1 MVAETFRPVMK
12 AVLTGAMSGL
22 LLVGCATTPMAP
34 APDRPHGGKTWPPV
48 TSPAPTPEQPVE
60 VEQVEI
66 EKPAKKADE
75 PVEINPSSPVYGLLQ
90 EARAARAEGNLA
102 AASRYLERALNVAQL
117 KEAAVLYREMGEL
130 RMAEGQTS
138 SAEGI
143 FMRALRDA
151 PANNG
156 WKAELWEKIE
166 IVRKAQGNLEGAA
179 AAAARA
185 QRLRES

>member
-75 PVEINPSSPVYGLLQ
+75 RSEENTTEIQSRFDLVCRLLLVKKKIIYT
-90 EARAARAEGNLA
+90 EHH
-102 AASRYLERALNVAQL
+102 LNS
-117 KEAAVLYREMGEL
+117 KKWTREME
-130 RMAEGQTS
+130 RCYFIKPT
-138 SAEGI
+138 
-143 FMRALRDA
+143 RCT
-151 PANNG
+151 
-156 WKAELWEKIE
+156 
-166 IVRKAQGNLEGAA
+166 
-179 AAAARA
+179 
-185 QRLRES
+185 

>member
-1 MVAETFRPVMK
+1 MVAKTFWTMTRAAVA
-12 AVLTGAMSGL
+12 AVLGAV
-22 LLVGCATTPMAP
+22 LLVGCATAPMMP
-34 APDRPHGGKTWPPV
+34 APDRPSSGKAWPPA
-48 TSPAPTPEQPVE
+48 TEKKQPVE

-66 EKPAKKADE
+66 KKPAKKTE
-75 PVEINPSSPVYGLLQ
+75 ESVEISPSSPVYGLLQ

-130 RMAEGQTS
+130 RMAEGQAG

-151 PANNG
+151 PANNS

-166 IVRKAQGNLEGAA
+166 TVRKAQGNAEGAA

-185 QRLRES
+185 QQLRAS